1 MAHKLVNLDVNPK
14 LITSIGDCLVNPS
27 QTVRYQTELSSSRS
41 ISTGSPQ
48 GTVLS
53 PVLFTLYTSD
63 CTGTRTTLVIKY
75 SDDTAI
81 EGSSNSDSVYFA
93 AVERFRTWCKDNW
106 LDLSVIKTKVDLRK
120 KALAAPDL
128 HIDGVKY
135 ERVIEYKYFNTNTN
149 FIHKKCQPKVFCL

>member
-1 MAHKLVNLDVNPK
+1 MLVNH
-14 LITSIGDCLVNPS
+14 S
-27 QTVRYQTELSSSRS
+27 QTVRQQAEVSFARS

-63 CTGTRTTLVIKY
+63 CTGTGTTLVIKC

-106 LDLSVIKTKVDLRK
+106 LDVKLCKGIVDRFQEK
-120 KALAAPDL
+120 SQCCARSA
-128 HIDGVKY
+128 HTWC
-135 ERVIEYKYFNTNTN
+135 ES
-149 FIHKKCQPKVFCL
+149 

>member
-1 MAHKLVNLDVNPK
+1 MLTALKLFVTRL
-14 LITSIGDCLVNPS
+14 
-27 QTVRYQTELSSSRS
+27 LSLLRVFFHGSS
-41 ISTGSPQ
+41 Q

-53 PVLFTLYTSD
+53 PIRFTLYTND
-63 CTGTRTTLVIKY
+63 CACTDTIPVIKY
-75 SDDTAI
+75 YDDTAK
-81 EGSSNSDSVYFA
+81 EALSNFDPVKVE
-93 AVERFRTWCKDNW
+93 VERLRTWCKDNW